1 MTTAD
6 AYAAAIQLDE
16 LFVPMAPEPTVSPAQ
31 ARREL
36 LTWLL
41 AEHAGRAKSVPAD
54 SAEIDRLIRDLLTI
68 RGPGAIPSPVHAW
81 LDQTL
86 AEQARA
92 RGSVTVREVLAGPG
106 SRLDAAGTP
115 LKVWRGDITRLAV
128 DAIVNA
134 ANAALLGC
142 FIPGH
147 ACIDN
152 AIHNAA
158 GPRLREDC
166 ARIIEIQGHAEESGD
181 AKITRAYHLPCRF
194 VLHTVGP
201 IVAGGRVD
209 PDDERTL
216 AACYRSCL
224 ELAATKPLVG
234 SLAFC
239 AISTGVFGYPKDLAA
254 RVAVRTVARWL
265 RERPKTFDLVVF
277 CVFSDADERAYDR
290 AMSTDGKD
298 GVA

>member
-16 LFVPMAPEPTVSPAQ
+16 LSVPVAPEPGISPAQ
-31 ARREL
+31 ARREAL
-36 LTWLL
+36 RWLL
-41 AEHAGRAKSVPAD
+41 AEHAGSAKSVPAD

-68 RGPGAIPSPVHAW
+68 RRPGAIPSPVHAW
-81 LDQTL
+81 LDQIL
-86 AEQARA
+86 AERARA

-106 SRLDAAGTP
+106 SGLDVAGTP
-115 LKVWRGDITRLAV
+115 SKVWRGDITRLAV

-134 ANAALLGC
+134 ANAGLLGC

-166 ARIIEIQGHAEESGD
+166 ARIIEIQGQAEKSGD

-224 ELAATKPLVG
+224 ELAATKPPVR

-254 RVAVRTVARWL
+254 CVAVRTVARWL
-265 RERPKTFDLVVF
+265 RERPQTFDLVVF
-277 CVFSDADERAYDR
+277 CVFSDADERAYER
-290 AMSTDGKD
+290 AMAGGGEDRG
-298 GVA
+298 A